1 MSRRSASLARGLPH
15 IPHESEDAPGC
26 CVHCGRP
33 MDARND
39 MHVTELP
46 GVDPAVR
53 TEEARRLGE
62 VPDT

>member
-15 IPHESEDAPGC
+15 IPHEDPDAPGC

-33 MDARND
+33 VALAND
-39 MHVTELP
+39 MHIDEYP
-46 GVDPAVR
+46 PVDPAVR

-62 VPDT
+62 HD